1 MFLWVLTQWDSV
13 ILVITFVVVLFLMVI
28 AFILLSEIVCVASLH
43 LYWNVNKVYI
53 LVLNFS
59 IVLLVSTYPLH
70 VWICWSSITYVRI
83 FGLPWW
89 LSKESA
95 SNAGD
100 PGSIPGLGRS
110 PGEGNGNPFQC
121 SCLENPTDRG
131 AWRAIV
137 HGVAESQI
145 QLKQLSTHTHTFIYG
160 HESESCSVVSD
171 SLPPHGRHGI
181 LQARIL
187 EWIVFLFSRRVSQP
201 KDWTQVSCIAGRLFT
216 SWATTEARVG
226 SLSLLQGIFLTQES
240 NWGLLHCRQILYQL
254 SPYLCV

>member
-28 AFILLSEIVCVASLH
+28 AFILLSEIICVASLH

-110 PGEGNGNPFQC
+110 PGVACHFLLQC
-121 SCLENPTDRG
+121 MKVKS
-131 AWRAIV
+131 
-137 HGVAESQI
+137 
-145 QLKQLSTHTHTFIYG
+145 
-160 HESESCSVVSD
+160 ESEVAQVVYLKVIQSC
-171 SLPPHGRHGI
+171 PT
-181 LQARIL
+181 
-187 EWIVFLFSRRVSQP
+187 W
-201 KDWTQVSCIAGRLFT
+201 
-216 SWATTEARVG
+216 
-226 SLSLLQGIFLTQES
+226 LLQK
-240 NWGLLHCRQILYQL
+240 R
-254 SPYLCV
+254 